1 MLTILQQI
9 TFSGRKIRRGPCATA
24 SSVLF
29 EHTCTRRTV
38 LRSILHAVVVA
49 AAPVQVEHNIDRVF
63 AVSDVHCDYTLNQ
76 DWLTELKQNQYGQ
89 NDVLLLAG
97 DISDD
102 LGLIRQSLSTA
113 AEAFGRVFYV
123 PGNHELWVRGEP
135 QSVKNG
141 TAQDSFQK
149 LQLILQLCQELGIHT
164 TPARLG
170 NLCIVPLLSW
180 HHSSWD
186 KEPDIQGVPH
196 VSALSIADYG
206 ACIWPDTGPGQGV
219 HGSLEIAEWFDKQNK
234 TGWQELLQQRQG
246 CDVISLAHFLPHQ
259 ALLPE
264 KRYLFYPNLAKAAGS
279 EPLAHRL
286 RALQPDVNI
295 FGHTHFSW
303 DATIEGIRHIQAP
316 LCGPS
321 ERRRRP
327 RSLTF
332 EQLTPLGPMDRSSTI
347 PNPPGF
353 DPVKADW
360 LPIQIYESDAYK
372 SRMGKAGDAADR
384 WQALQHGY
392 MCPPLGAHWSE
403 YYSHHMREPDNVQ
416 MAPWVAGM
424 YERRTRRAAKA
435 AGKPP
440 PNKGM

>member
-1 MLTILQQI
+1 MLTLAQQI
-9 TFSGRKIRRGPCATA
+9 TFSGRKIRRGPCAIA

-29 EHTCTRRTV
+29 EHTWTRRIV
-38 LRSILHAVVVA
+38 LSSLLHAVVVA
-49 AAPVQVEHNIDRVF
+49 AAPIQVEQSIDRVF

-76 DWLTELKQNQYGQ
+76 DWLAELKQKQYGQ

-135 QSVKNG
+135 HSIKNG
-141 TAQDSFQK
+141 TAQDSIQK

-219 HGSLEIAEWFDKQNK
+219 QGSLDIAEWFDKQNQ
-234 TGWQELLQQRQG
+234 TGWQELLQQKQG

-303 DATIEGIRHIQAP
+303 DATIEGFVVDAKDMDSQCAFSNCNAAHDDIQA
-316 LCGPS
+316 
-321 ERRRRP
+321 
-327 RSLTF
+327 
-332 EQLTPLGPMDRSSTI
+332 
-347 PNPPGF
+347 
-353 DPVKADW
+353 
-360 LPIQIYESDAYK
+360 
-372 SRMGKAGDAADR
+372 
-384 WQALQHGY
+384 
-392 MCPPLGAHWSE
+392 
-403 YYSHHMREPDNVQ
+403 
-416 MAPWVAGM
+416 
-424 YERRTRRAAKA
+424 
-435 AGKPP
+435 
-440 PNKGM
+440 